1 MLALWHLIG
10 RSRRGM
16 KSSWSFE
23 IWITGGRKRVR
34 AWRRHLGHG
43 KVPLSRPGVR
53 PSRVPVVVLVLCA
66 RRCGSAAPFA
76 STQILPES
84 RMYGLS
90 DQEVGVIRGGGVD
103 GSAPAKPALLRMAD
117 AMAHTSSK
125 VSHDFYAELRRYS
138 SEEQLIERQPRLRS
152 KTFERA
158 TTVWGK

>member
-1 MLALWHLIG
+1 
-10 RSRRGM
+10 
-16 KSSWSFE
+16 
-23 IWITGGRKRVR
+23 
-34 AWRRHLGHG
+34 
-43 KVPLSRPGVR
+43 
-53 PSRVPVVVLVLCA
+53 
-66 RRCGSAAPFA
+66 
-76 STQILPES
+76 
-84 RMYGLS
+84 MYGLS

-103 GSAPAKPALLRMAD
+103 GSAPAKPALLRMPD